1 MLVIIVATP
10 SRTGGTRWCRV
21 ERSWKQTKPRK
32 RGELDESKLFHE
44 FRIEVGE
51 MNNFVAEKRKKSV
64 KERYWRERKKP
75 MLGS

>member
-1 MLVIIVATP
+1 
-10 SRTGGTRWCRV
+10 
-21 ERSWKQTKPRK
+21 
-32 RGELDESKLFHE
+32 LDESKLFHE

-51 MNNFVAEKRKKSV
+51 MNNFVAEKRKKLV